1 MCAVYPFL
9 AYAYILSKRANFKVW
24 VLIVDNL
31 DVKRNYLLL
40 ELYGNLHLHKMENL
54 LDINDLKSLLVYV
67 SMNTVFS
74 PRCSSEMT
82 SRYCISDFPSGFTLA
97 AREISCIACSAEPA
111 GVHGN
116 TPLKKHCIDYK
127 PLTARG

>member
-97 AREISCIACSAEPA
+97 AEPA

-127 PLTARG
+127 PLTALG